1 MKNLVFVLLLFSA
14 FAHAQYT
21 NPVASQMNQE
31 FIQADEYIG
40 EDSMGFQYFI
50 KNNIL
55 FKKKGTEFLQYK
67 NPSLGKI
74 SKVDIQ
80 NPLRVILFYEGFNTV
95 IALDSQLNEVQKLNF
110 TEDKNNIIATAV
122 GSASQN
128 NLWVFNSVSQQLALF
143 NYLKNTYQTIG
154 LVFEK
159 VIKNYSSDFNY
170 FYWIDQDNN
179 FYSCNIFGNKKII
192 KTLPVYESV
201 FIVNEKLILL
211 KNKEKLVIYDL
222 EKDKIIPVDNI
233 EKSFKSF
240 EYKNQ
245 NLAIFTTEGITNYK
259 INLP

>member
-1 MKNLVFVLLLFSA
+1 MKKLAFILLLFSS
-14 FAHAQYT
+14 FVNAQYA
-21 NPVASQMNQE
+21 NPVASQMSKQ

-55 FKKKGTEFLQYK
+55 FKKKKAEFLQYK

-74 SKVDIQ
+74 TKVDIQ
-80 NPLRVILFYEGFNTV
+80 NPLRVILFYESFNTV

-110 TEDKNNIIATAV
+110 SETNNNIIASGI

-128 NLWVFNSVSQQLALF
+128 NLWVFNSVTQQLGLF
-143 NYLKNTYQTIG
+143 SYTKNTYQTIG

-159 VIKNYSSDFNY
+159 GIKNYSSDFNY

-179 FYSCNIFGNKKII
+179 FYSCDIFGKKKFI
-192 KTLPVYESV
+192 KKLPEFETV
-201 FIVNEKLILL
+201 FISDDKLILL
-211 KNKEKLVIYDL
+211 KNKEKLTFLNL
-222 EKDKIIPVDNI
+222 ENDKLIPVDNI

>member
-1 MKNLVFVLLLFSA
+1 MKKLAFVLLFFSA
-14 FAHAQYT
+14 LSRAQYT
-21 NPVASQMNQE
+21 NPVASQMNQQ
-31 FIQADEYIG
+31 FVQADEFIG

-50 KNNIL
+50 KNNVL
-55 FKKKGTEFLQYK
+55 FKKKKNEFLQYK

-74 SKVDIQ
+74 TKVDIQ

-110 TEDKNNIIATAV
+110 SENANNIVATAI

-128 NLWVFNSVSQQLALF
+128 NLWVFNSVSQQLGFF

-159 VIKNYSSDFNY
+159 GIKNYSSDFNY

-192 KTLPVYESV
+192 KTLPAYESV
-201 FIVNEKLILL
+201 FIVDEKLILL

-222 EKDKIIPVDNI
+222 EKDKIVPVDNI